1 MKRIFAGLS
10 IALLLCGSSWSQE
23 AEPSVPAVEE
33 KGTEAQET
41 ASPATAEEATQ
52 ESAAAEEG
60 AADEAPD
67 VGDAVVE
74 IELVLTE
81 DEAAIL
87 AAVDS
92 YAEQFNK
99 GDAKALAAHWTET
112 GEFVTPA
119 GDVLKGREA
128 LEADFAAYFQE
139 KSGVKLELLETQIK
153 MLSPHVASETGIA
166 RVIVEGEAPTE
177 TTYEAIHVKTADGWR
192 IDSVKEDAPPE
203 TAPSHYEHLQS
214 LAWMIGIWVD
224 DAEDGITIETTGRWT
239 TNNNFIVRTFRVF
252 IEDQVDFEGT
262 QVVGWD
268 PSTEAIR
275 SWTFDSDGG
284 FGVGR
289 WSNSGNRWTVQ
300 ALNVLPDG
308 RRGSS
313 TNIYDLM
320 DEDTIEFKSI
330 GRQVDGELLPSIDTF
345 TIVRAA
351 E

>member
-1 MKRIFAGLS
+1 MKRLFAGLTV
-10 IALLLCGSSWSQE
+10 ALLLCGSGWSQDT
-23 AEPSVPAVEE
+23 EPSAPAVKEQGTQTQEE
-33 KGTEAQET
+33 
-41 ASPATAEEATQ
+41 ASPAASE
-52 ESAAAEEG
+52 EEG
-60 AADEAPD
+60 DADHAPD
-67 VGDAVVE
+67 VGDAIVE

-112 GEFVTPA
+112 GEFITPA
-119 GDVLKGREA
+119 GEVLKGREA
-128 LEADFAAYFQE
+128 LEEDFAAYFQE
-139 KSGVKLELLETQIK
+139 KPGVKLELLETQIK

-166 RVIVEGEAPTE
+166 RVIAEGELPTE
-177 TTYEAIHVKTADGWR
+177 TSYEAIHVKTAEGWR

-203 TAPSHYEHLQS
+203 TAPSHYEQLQA
-214 LAWMIGIWVD
+214 LEWMIGTWVD
-224 DAEDGITIETTGRWT
+224 SADEGTSIETTGRWT
-239 TNNNFIVRTFRVF
+239 TNNNFIVRTFRVL
-252 IEDQVDFEGT
+252 IEEQVDFEGT

-268 PSTEAIR
+268 PSTGAIR

-289 WSNSGNRWTVQ
+289 WSNAGNRWTVQ

-330 GRQVDGELLPSIDTF
+330 GRQVDGELLPSIGTF

>member
-1 MKRIFAGLS
+1 MKRIFTGLTV
-10 IALLLCGSSWSQE
+10 ALLLCGSSWSQDANPAAPADAEKVKE
-23 AEPSVPAVEE
+23 AEAN
-33 KGTEAQET
+33 
-41 ASPATAEEATQ
+41 ASPA
-52 ESAAAEEG
+52 S
-60 AADEAPD
+60 DEDMPD
-67 VGDAVVE
+67 VGDAIVE

-92 YAEQFNK
+92 YAATFNK
-99 GDAKALAAHWTET
+99 GDAKALAEHWTEN

-119 GDVLKGREA
+119 GDVLKGRKA
-128 LEADFAAYFQE
+128 LEDDFAAYF
-139 KSGVKLELLETQIK
+139 KDKAGAKLELVQTQIK

-166 RVIVEGEAPTE
+166 RVILEGEEPSE
-177 TTYEAIHVKTADGWR
+177 TMYEAIHVKTAEGWR
-192 IDSVKEDAPPE
+192 IDTVKEDAVPE
-203 TAPSHYEHLQS
+203 AAPTHYEQLQA
-214 LAWMIGIWVD
+214 LQWMIGTWVD
-224 DAEDGITIETTGRWT
+224 DAQEGVTVETTGRWT
-239 TNNNFIVRTFRVF
+239 KNNNFIVRSFRVF
-252 IEDQVDFEGT
+252 VQDQVDFEGT

-268 PSTEAIR
+268 PSAGAIR

-313 TNIYDLM
+313 TNIYDLL
-320 DEDTIEFKSI
+320 DENTIEFKSI